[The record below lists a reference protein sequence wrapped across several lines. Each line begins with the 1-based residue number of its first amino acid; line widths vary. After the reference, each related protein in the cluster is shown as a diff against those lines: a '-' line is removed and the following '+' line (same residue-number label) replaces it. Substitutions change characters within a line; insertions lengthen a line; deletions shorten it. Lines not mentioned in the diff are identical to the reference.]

1 MGFFVRINQAKTI
14 SFFVLSRFLKNCLKI
29 WILNGGL
36 HLSQKCGKYLIG
48 FWVKITQAK

>member
-1 MGFFVRINQAKTI
+1 MVFFVRINQAKTI